1 MQPHFITCWGAESNQ
16 IWWVVCTHFEP
27 LKLLIKWLWLRPVVS
42 RTLHGW
48 NKICKSSLRE
58 WDNSDNFLNDEHLSH
73 FYSEFSFYLVAELNS
88 AAAVACCA
96 WKPELNNKLK
106 NIRILFIYLFLG
118 CLWLRMK
125 AVQTKEATSQ
135 MMRDGTHHLRNLPA
149 FAGNAYFMFLCFDCF
164 FVCLFFFCVFIVIV
178 SCSCLHSFSSQNS
191 IEMSK

>member
-48 NKICKSSLRE
+48 TKICKSSLWE
-58 WDNSDNFLNDEHLSH
+58 WDNSDNFLNDEHLSN

-106 NIRILFIYLFLG
+106 NIRILFIYLFIFGVL
-118 CLWLRMK
+118 MVK
-125 AVQTKEATSQ
+125 DE
-135 MMRDGTHHLRNLPA
+135 
-149 FAGNAYFMFLCFDCF
+149 
-164 FVCLFFFCVFIVIV
+164 
-178 SCSCLHSFSSQNS
+178 SSPDKGGHQS
-191 IEMSK
+191 DDERWDTPPPKPPRIRR